1 MISNSGAV
9 ALTGM
14 NISDCAAYEG
24 TSCTATWPAVSANC
38 PARPN
43 SLAVASAT
51 YTCTYSKT
59 APSIPDSSATKN
71 FVNNATVTANEISPA
86 VSAVTAQ
93 FEKPADLRVVK
104 WVSPY
109 PLGNDGDGTPS
120 FGTGDISMTYTGST
134 GPVVWYYVGITN
146 VGAKTANN
154 VAISDTMGAI
164 PFGQN
169 NATAVCD
176 ANPGSMAAGAAFT
189 CRYQRTLQTGNA
201 ARANTVSVTSSN
213 VVPNGDDSATRTVDV
228 SQCTGGSV
236 VPNMIGMTKTQ
247 ATTAWTTAGFKSNKI
262 TTWSNFDTDVVAD
275 PGPPGRPLPERQQ
288 RHRHGQAG
296 DHAMSLRRRRSRG
309 QALTEF
315 ALVLPIFALLLF
327 GIIDVARLAFTM
339 NTLNNAAREAARGI
353 AVAKW
358 PPACNGMTSGNGSN
372 NQRGDCAVAVSRSMA
387 LGVSGTVNILVTCC
401 SIGNNDADG
410 DGVLD
415 SSQVALTNTN
425 PVQATGAWRL
435 CHSGDLVKVTTSS
448 QFTLVTPLISRFVG
462 QPILRGE
469 AQVSVSSS

>member
-1 MISNSGAV
+1 MTLTSAARAIVFNGAIDATPPGGGGTTGGASVQKYIDPSTALNGSEITAKCLEPDDSDANGFYRSPCLDSSTPLNPADTVTARFDTGATINYRVVISNSGAV
-9 ALTGM
+9 ALTGV

-43 SLAVASAT
+43 SLAVASAA
-51 YTCTYSKT
+51 YACTYSKT

-146 VGAKTANN
+146 VGAKSANN

-262 TTWSNFDTDVVAD
+262 TTWSNFDTDVVLTQD
-275 PGPPGRPLPERQQ
+275 L
-288 RHRHGQAG
+288 QAG
-296 DHAMSLRRRRSRG
+296 LC
-309 QALTEF
+309 Q
-315 ALVLPIFALLLF
+315 
-327 GIIDVARLAFTM
+327 
-339 NTLNNAAREAARGI
+339 NANSA
-353 AVAKW
+353 
-358 PPACNGMTSGNGSN
+358 
-372 NQRGDCAVAVSRSMA
+372 
-387 LGVSGTVNILVTCC
+387 TVT
-401 SIGNNDADG
+401 
-410 DGVLD
+410 
-415 SSQVALTNTN
+415 
-425 PVQATGAWRL
+425 
-435 CHSGDLVKVTTSS
+435 VKRVI
-448 QFTLVTPLISRFVG
+448 TP
-462 QPILRGE
+462 
-469 AQVSVSSS
+469 